1 MSTYLNFI
9 IRANSPH
16 ETRVHIEA
24 YDSEFNYGTVT
35 AYHGED
41 IPVESEF
48 DDQYGLTIDEALIEA
63 AAYYDHTVSRDLLI
77 EIADI
82 CDYAAAP
89 KRGDKMFLAARRTYP
104 GADVLVVGNNTV
116 INGEV
121 YSPTGKTSL
130 LAQAYLDGTI
140 HGAVDE
146 MTFTD

>member
-24 YDSEFNYGTVT
+24 YDPEFNCGTVT

-41 IPVESEF
+41 IPIESEF

-89 KRGDKMFLAARRTYP
+89 KRGDIMYLAARRTYP
-104 GADVLVVGNNTV
+104 GIDVMIVGNETI
-116 INGEV
+116 INGEIH
-121 YSPTGKTSL
+121 SPTGEASL
-130 LAQAYLDGTI
+130 LAKAFLNGTV
-140 HGAVDE
+140 HGAIDE
-146 MTFTD
+146 LNFK